1 MLRCEPLKSGFLQG
15 LFYCVWAL
23 QEGKINNAGVL
34 YAAPPLMLAYT
45 RDGYSMTRTCEPSAV
60 AGRLL
65 RNFAR
70 TAPFEPW
77 ARTILPHLTR
87 KRVPFFGTLP

>member
-1 MLRCEPLKSGFLQG
+1 M
-15 LFYCVWAL
+15 AL
-23 QEGKINNAGVL
+23 QEYKIRQRRLHVTYVAL
-34 YAAPPLMLAYT
+34 PRMLAYT
-45 RDGYSMTRTCEPSAV
+45 RDGYNITRTCEPSAL

-65 RNFAR
+65 RNLAR